1 MSGRFRLPPHMMF
14 DHDLHLFIFRP
25 TGRLTEKR
33 IEKDI
38 TYLEKAED
46 QAKHPFNRF
55 TDTTRA
61 DLSELTFNQILRL
74 SLHRRLRYGNR
85 PRVKSAFFVK
95 DEETERII
103 KVHALMTGHSPLQ
116 VRIFNE
122 IAEAA
127 NWLGVSVEDLKMGR

>member
-1 MSGRFRLPPHMMF
+1 MSGRFRLPPHMVF
-14 DHDLHLFIFRP
+14 DHDLHLMIFRP

-38 TYLEKAED
+38 AYLEKAED
-46 QAKHPFNRF
+46 QAKNPFNRF
-55 TDTTRA
+55 TDTTKA

-85 PRVKSAFFVK
+85 PRVKSAFYIQN
-95 DEETERII
+95 EETERII